1 MLAIL
6 ILAAGTASRM
16 RGADKLMEEVEGA
29 PLVAT
34 LARRALASGGRPVLA
49 ALPDLDHPRAGAL
62 AGLAV
67 DPVPVPDA
75 ALGMGV
81 SIATG
86 VAALPAGT
94 TAVMILPGDMPEL
107 TRDDFRT
114 MTGAWQKAPAN
125 AILRGTSAEGRP
137 GHPVIFP
144 RSCFTALSQL
154 GGDQGARTVIR
165 AHDGPIQ
172 PVPLP
177 DAHALTDLDTPEAW
191 AAWRAARSPTP

>member
-1 MLAIL
+1 
-6 ILAAGTASRM
+6 M

-34 LARRALASGGRPVLA
+34 MARRALASEAPKVLV

-67 DPVPVPDA
+67 DLVPVPDA

-86 VAALPAGT
+86 VAALPAQT

-107 TRDDFRT
+107 TREDFRT
-114 MTGAWQKAPAN
+114 MADAWHKAPDN
-125 AILRGTSAEGRP
+125 AILRGASTEGRP

-144 RSCFTALSQL
+144 RACFATLSQL
-154 GGDQGARTVIR
+154 GGDQGARKVVGT
-165 AHDGPIQ
+165 HDGPIQ

-177 DAHALTDLDTPEAW
+177 NAHALTDLDTPEAW
-191 AAWRAARSPTP
+191 AAWRAARSPSS

>member
-1 MLAIL
+1 
-6 ILAAGTASRM
+6 M

-34 LARRALASGGRPVLA
+34 MARRALASEAPKVLV

-67 DPVPVPDA
+67 DLVPVPDA

-86 VAALPAGT
+86 VAALPAKT

-114 MTGAWQKAPAN
+114 MTDAWQKAPDN
-125 AILRGTSAEGRP
+125 AILRAASADGRP

-144 RSCFTALSQL
+144 RACFAALSQL
-154 GGDQGARTVIR
+154 GGDQGARKVIST
-165 AHDGPIQ
+165 HDAPIQ

-177 DAHALTDLDTPEAW
+177 HAHALTDLDTPEAW
-191 AAWRAARSPTP
+191 AAWRAARSPSS